1 MKLSPVCRKLIL
13 VIFSS
18 PGSASF
24 PMGSFHILNLGL
36 QLFCFML
43 SLWDLSQT
51 STASQSPNLWP
62 CLTMLLPPLSLLVSW
77 AYIVS
82 SSLPNIPLGCHTSPL
97 WPWTYSETDLT
108 VFVHNP
114 GSFSGLGVFVIGKRA
129 EPQHYLWVF
138 ILSLNYYY
146 LYNQLH
152 TSFCNASP
160 TNCIH
165 PFAMPLMSIS
175 FFFHCWHF
183 GQAFNSQYGVL
194 AHNRDERTGSGPGPP
209 MFWFELYSWLC
220 DWLTHTV
227 SLCLLN
233 LISQVE
239 MCLSYRLVRELN
251 EFTHANT

>member
-1 MKLSPVCRKLIL
+1 MYLPPSRPLCHFWYLMLVASFVMKLSPVCRKLIL

-62 CLTMLLPPLSLLVSW
+62 YLTMLLPPLSLLVSW

-82 SSLPNIPLGCHTSPL
+82 NSLPNSSAWMSYFTTVTLDVFWN
-97 WPWTYSETDLT
+97 WPHRLCPQSWLLFWTWRPFLDLA
-108 VFVHNP
+108 F
-114 GSFSGLGVFVIGKRA
+114 
-129 EPQHYLWVF
+129 
-138 ILSLNYYY
+138 LSLGNV
-146 LYNQLH
+146 LNH
-152 TSFCNASP
+152 NTIFKFSFFLSTTITYT

-165 PFAMPLMSIS
+165 PFAMPLMSP
-175 FFFHCWHF
+175 FFSHCWHF

-194 AHNRDERTGSGPGPP
+194 AHNRDERTGSGAGPP
-209 MFWFELYSWLC
+209 MFWVELYSWLC
-220 DWLTHTV
+220 D
-227 SLCLLN
+227 
-233 LISQVE
+233 
-239 MCLSYRLVRELN
+239 
-251 EFTHANT
+251 FD